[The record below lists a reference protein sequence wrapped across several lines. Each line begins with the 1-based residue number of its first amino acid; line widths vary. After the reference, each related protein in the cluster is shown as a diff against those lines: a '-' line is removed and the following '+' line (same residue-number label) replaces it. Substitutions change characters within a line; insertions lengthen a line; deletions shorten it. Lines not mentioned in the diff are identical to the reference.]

1 MSLPSD
7 PSRVTDVKQSMIYCG
22 LCLEFCPSTSF
33 GALKPNGKNICDKHP
48 PPKLD
53 TKGRY
58 CRKCDEILCVTE
70 FPLGQRRFICKR
82 HSWNDKGKVAKE
94 KLLKANPWKKEL
106 ARLYSLSYS
115 DCKFFGQSRI
125 GLTQTEIAK
134 LFMGLITP
142 PLGARERQDK
152 TDSEFNRIQAFSF
165 AVLPLHPEEV
175 LSKRNAALVRRADRI
190 KLLCYMKK
198 RDWETYNVMIMRLAV
213 AFTWHFGD
221 LPPIND
227 VYIYIYIRP
236 DPLSSLQH
244 G

>member
-1 MSLPSD
+1 MHRGLRTIAMSLPSD
-7 PSRVTDVKQSMIYCG
+7 PSRGPEELTDVKQSMIYCG

-213 AFTWHFGD
+213 AFT
-221 LPPIND
+221 
-227 VYIYIYIRP
+227 
-236 DPLSSLQH
+236 
-244 G
+244 